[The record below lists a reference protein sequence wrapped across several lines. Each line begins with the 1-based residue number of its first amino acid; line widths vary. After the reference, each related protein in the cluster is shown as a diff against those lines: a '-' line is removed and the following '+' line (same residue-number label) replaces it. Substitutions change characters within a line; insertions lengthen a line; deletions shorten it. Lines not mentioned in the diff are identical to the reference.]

1 MALGEKTLAASGT
14 LSGALGFLGGYQVCH
29 SICIALISILAA
41 VGITLNSFPFL
52 FLTKVAVPIWVI
64 AAALLVVTLI
74 VYLRKHCFSRN
85 LLIINSGLIVAGVP
99 FEALQAYRVL
109 FWVAGGLIV
118 IAGVM
123 LFIHK
128 KFRRN

>member
-29 SICIALISILAA
+29 SICIALISILAV

-52 FLTKVAVPIWVI
+52 FLTKIAVPLWII
-64 AAALLVVTLI
+64 AAALLAVTFV
-74 VYLRKHCFSRN
+74 VYLKKHCVSRN

-109 FWVAGGLIV
+109 FWVVGGVIVLIG
-118 IAGVM
+118 IM
-123 LFIHK
+123 LFVHK
-128 KFRRN
+128 KLRRN